1 MANEMVNHPR
11 HYCSH
16 PAGIECIDVIRH
28 YVCDVAN
35 ALKYLWRAGLKAE
48 LGKDDAEK
56 EIEDLK
62 KALWYIEDYLKQK
75 HDTVEEISSRFH
87 ERIKELT
94 GHSVNEEIIVGYEDN
109 VRLAMSSVMTAGI
122 VYKGQIYSSY
132 GWQGLLRAAIQ
143 YIQQRILAIEKQLV
157 KHEIDETLDVLHGVV
172 RPIKPACQRDTEPEK
187 YDPQNLIIIQG
198 EVYCLTDEVRKSIT
212 GCVANPCKL
221 CHLSNECLSEDGTT
235 PAKNLC
241 DLLAA
246 ETNEYYRQVG
256 RADYRP
262 QDGSIVVVDE
272 HKELE
277 AEMREMEEEEKD
289 E

>member
-1 MANEMVNHPR
+1 MAKEKEMVNHPR

-28 YVCDVAN
+28 YVCDIAN
-35 ALKYLWRAGLKAE
+35 AIKYLWRAGLKAE
-48 LGKDDAEK
+48 LGKDDASK

-62 KALWYIEDYLKQK
+62 KALWYIEDYRSHRPKVK
-75 HDTVEEISSRFH
+75 KFPVYDGSVFFEE
-87 ERIKELT
+87 
-94 GHSVNEEIIVGYEDN
+94 VVGYQPDEVIAPYCDDIKVALN
-109 VRLAMSSVMTAGI
+109 CLFYLGI
-122 VYKGQIYSSY
+122 VKNGEVYSIDEY
-132 GWQGLLRAAIQ
+132 LRYMSMAFKH
-143 YIQQRILAIEKQLV
+143 IQQRILAIEKQLLQ
-157 KHEIDETLDVLHGVV
+157 HEIDETFDVLHGVI

-198 EVYCLTDEVRKSIT
+198 EVYCLTDEVKQKDNGGIY
-212 GCVANPCKL
+212 NPCEL
-221 CHLSNECLSEDGTT
+221 CYLSDECLSEGGTT

-246 ETNEYYRQVG
+246 ETNEYYRSVG

-277 AEMREMEEEEKD
+277 AEMREMKEEES
-289 E
+289 